1 MYRIVQFSILIL
13 ILALVGCQ
21 TTGIHKADRTV
32 RIMNKKFA
40 KLKGAPDEITAVT
53 TSLNALVK
61 EGGDMRAEFKAFD
74 KDVNNLIYLQDRF
87 RKLKTDLNS
96 SKSDLIGTWAES
108 QFTINND
115 ELRARSR
122 ERRSEVIA
130 RFNEVNELVTETKA
144 VFDPWL
150 QEVIDIR
157 TYLESDLNP
166 DGVAS
171 IADMAPKVS
180 KKAKP
185 VRSKIANLITELDKL
200 SNEMTATWPSE
211 SRD

>member
-1 MYRIVQFSILIL
+1 
-13 ILALVGCQ
+13 
-21 TTGIHKADRTV
+21 
-32 RIMNKKFA
+32 MNKKFA

-74 KDVNNLIYLQDRF
+74 KDVNNLISLQDRF
-87 RKLKTDLNS
+87 RKLKTNLNS
-96 SKSDLIGTWAES
+96 SKSALIGTWAER

-122 ERRSEVIA
+122 ERRSAVIA
-130 RFNEVNELVTETKA
+130 RFNEVNELVNETKA
-144 VFDPWL
+144 EFDPWL

-166 DGVAS
+166 GGVAS
-171 IADMAPKVS
+171 IADVAPQIS
-180 KKAKP
+180 KKARP
-185 VRSKIANLITELDKL
+185 VKSKIANLIAELDKL
-200 SNEMTATWPSE
+200 SNEMTATWS
-211 SRD
+211 SNSGDK